1 MRLQVSY
8 CHPGTP
14 GGAVKPEPPSV
25 IPVTPLLMAPIQ
37 ALHMGFIH
45 RYAVSDEQQELF
57 QNQRT
62 ASDQV
67 NGVSEIVNKVYN
79 QIDSN

>member
-14 GGAVKPEPPSV
+14 AGAVKPEPPSV
-25 IPVTPLLMAPIQ
+25 ISVTPLLMAPIQ
-37 ALHMGFIH
+37 ALQMGFIH